1 MYALL
6 PSTLMNFMEKAETT
20 EGQIKDAAEKQAQAA
35 EASEAVKTGGISKD
49 SAAAGVEKLKGA
61 VMADVKD
68 GHASNPRRMCPVY
81 TLYARVHGVSVC
93 YVVLCL

>member
-1 MYALL
+1 MALHGVGADLAIMYALL

-49 SAAAGVEKLKGA
+49 IARPPALKSLRA
-61 VMADVKD
+61 
-68 GHASNPRRMCPVY
+68 P
-81 TLYARVHGVSVC
+81 
-93 YVVLCL
+93 